1 MVTKKFNFFQLRSK
15 LQFWF
20 SEDYLLGVKVMKS
33 SRYSHFIYHE
43 IPAATA
49 VIKYFLVLQFC
60 TLYYSIHYN
69 HGQNTSYKLSDIQV
83 VESLL
88 KVKPYYTCKKG
99 LPLLHSD
106 FFCKCNILHIPELFL
121 WSNISLIWT
130 NRYLSTI
137 NQSINCFST
146 NIKLNQFLYITLLIA

>member
-49 VIKYFLVLQFC
+49 VIKYLVQ
-60 TLYYSIHYN
+60 
-69 HGQNTSYKLSDIQV
+69 
-83 VESLL
+83 
-88 KVKPYYTCKKG
+88 
-99 LPLLHSD
+99 
-106 FFCKCNILHIPELFL
+106 
-121 WSNISLIWT
+121 
-130 NRYLSTI
+130 
-137 NQSINCFST
+137 
-146 NIKLNQFLYITLLIA
+146 